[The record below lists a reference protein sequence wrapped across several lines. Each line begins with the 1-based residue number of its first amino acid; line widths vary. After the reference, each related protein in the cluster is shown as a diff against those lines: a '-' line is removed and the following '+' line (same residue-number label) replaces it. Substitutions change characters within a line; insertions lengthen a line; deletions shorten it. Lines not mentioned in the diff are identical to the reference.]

1 MFSKKM
7 VVLLACAIVAVGV
20 FTLTEYSSNSGNA
33 QTQYADNE
41 ELKKNTAGLAQTSD
55 VPFSTLKDMLQ
66 RTAST
71 PSASSTLNRP
81 FTKEQVFMALQAVKV
96 DANGDVVLDHA
107 TLIALDEALERIH
120 AKLSPSDLQALKHLI
135 MDALPG
141 KVGEQVALL
150 VENYTEFLGAKEIF
164 SSTQEALVEPSLET
178 QENID
183 DNEQLYNELKTLR
196 ELHLGENTA
205 NSLFSVTDASA
216 AYMFDAMKLSLD
228 TTLSEQEIAAAQQEL
243 QDKQIRDALS
253 IDDWDARYDRFLD
266 EWSTVKRSSLSE
278 AAQQQEFKAL
288 LAAHFTALEREKMA
302 YFGLTTAS

>member
-1 MFSKKM
+1 
-7 VVLLACAIVAVGV
+7 
-20 FTLTEYSSNSGNA
+20 
-33 QTQYADNE
+33 
-41 ELKKNTAGLAQTSD
+41 
-55 VPFSTLKDMLQ
+55 
-66 RTAST
+66 
-71 PSASSTLNRP
+71 
-81 FTKEQVFMALQAVKV
+81 MALQAVKV